1 MHKGIYI
8 AISGAVLKQNQ
19 LEMIAQN
26 LANANSIGYK
36 REYIT
41 FSDYL
46 VKEINNFSD
55 DKIMT
60 NIAKTYYD
68 FSVGD
73 FIKTGKPLDIAIEGN
88 GFIALE
94 ENLYTRRG
102 DLKIDENGFLVN
114 FKGYKVLGKKGFIE
128 VGKNKIPQISQDGK
142 IIVDG
147 NVLDEIKIVDFD
159 RYEVLTKKDSGI
171 FFSKETGKESKA
183 NILAG
188 FLETSNVSPVNEM
201 ISMIEALRD
210 FESYQKAVQI
220 FDESIN
226 KIVNDIARL

>member
-19 LEMIAQN
+19 LEVIAQN
-26 LANANSIGYK
+26 LANTNSIGYK

-46 VKEINNFSD
+46 IKEINKPSD

-60 NIAKTYYD
+60 NLNKVYYD
-68 FSVGD
+68 FSKGE
-73 FIKTGKPLDIAIEGN
+73 FIRSGRSLDIAIEGD

-94 ENLYTRRG
+94 GNLYTRRG
-102 DLKIDENGFLVN
+102 DLKIDDDGFLVN
-114 FKGYKVLGKKGFIE
+114 FKGLKVLGKKGFIK
-128 VGKNKIPQISQDGK
+128 VDKNIIPAITSDGK
-142 IIVDG
+142 VIVDG
-147 NVLDEIKIVDFD
+147 NNIDEIKIVDFEKYD
-159 RYEVLTKKDSGI
+159 NLVKKDSSI
-171 FFSKETGKESKA
+171 FYTTDSGKEIQVS
-183 NILAG
+183 ILTG
-188 FLETSNVSPVNEM
+188 YLETSNVSPVNEM
-201 ISMIEALRD
+201 ISMIQTLRD

-226 KIVNDIARL
+226 KIVNDISRI

>member
-19 LEMIAQN
+19 LEVIAQN
-26 LANANSIGYK
+26 LANTDSIGYK

-46 VKEINNFSD
+46 IKEINQASD

-60 NIAKTYYD
+60 NLNKVYYD
-68 FSVGD
+68 FSKGE
-73 FIKTGKPLDIAIEGN
+73 FIRSGRPLDIAIEGD

-94 ENLYTRRG
+94 GNLYTRRG
-102 DLKIDENGFLVN
+102 DLKIDDDGFLVN
-114 FKGYKVLGKKGFIE
+114 FKGLKVLGKNGFIK
-128 VGKNKIPQISQDGK
+128 VGKNIIPAITSDGK
-142 IIVDG
+142 VIVDG
-147 NVLDEIKIVDFD
+147 NTIDEVKIVDFEKYD
-159 RYEVLTKKDSGI
+159 NLVKKDSSI
-171 FFSKETGKESKA
+171 FYTTDSGKEIQVS
-183 NILAG
+183 ILTG
-188 FLETSNVSPVNEM
+188 YLETSNVSPVNEM
-201 ISMIEALRD
+201 ISMIQTLRD

-226 KIVNDIARL
+226 KIVNDIARI

>member
-19 LEMIAQN
+19 LEVIAQN

-46 VKEINNFSD
+46 IKESNKVSD

-60 NIAKTYYD
+60 NLNRVYYD
-68 FSVGD
+68 FSKGE
-73 FIKTGKPLDIAIEGN
+73 FIRTGKILDIAIEGE

-94 ENLYTRRG
+94 GNLYTRRG
-102 DLKIDENGFLVN
+102 DLKVDDEGYLTN
-114 FKGYKVLGKKGFIE
+114 FKGIRVLGRDGLIN
-128 VGKNKIPQISQDGK
+128 VGKDKIPTITSTGRV
-142 IIVDG
+142 IVDG
-147 NVLDEIKIVDFD
+147 NEIDEIKIVNFD
-159 RYEVLTKKDSGI
+159 SYEGLVKRDSSTFYTNQLGKDSNPSI
-171 FFSKETGKESKA
+171 LTGY
-183 NILAG
+183 
-188 FLETSNVSPVNEM
+188 LETSNVSAINEM
-201 ISMIEALRD
+201 ISMITALRD

-226 KIVNDIARL
+226 KIINDIARL